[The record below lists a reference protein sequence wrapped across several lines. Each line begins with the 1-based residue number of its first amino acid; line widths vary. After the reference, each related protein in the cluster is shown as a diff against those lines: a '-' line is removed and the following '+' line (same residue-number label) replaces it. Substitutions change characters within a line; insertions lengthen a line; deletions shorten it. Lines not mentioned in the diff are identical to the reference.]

1 MLSFSEKNDGKKN
14 HFKTLNVFLIILII
28 EENIAKWTENPHKHL
43 KKKKTY
49 IFLDII
55 GVSNTSKL
63 KGEAVCYIFLS
74 CVCQINARISVQSFL
89 RKLTLTGTQLLN
101 FLSLITARV

>member
-14 HFKTLNVFLIILII
+14 HLKTLNVFLIILII

-43 KKKKTY
+43 KKRKIY

-63 KGEAVCYIFLS
+63 KGEAACYIFLS
-74 CVCQINARISVQSFL
+74 CGCQINAQTSVQSFL
-89 RKLTLTGTQLLN
+89 RKSTLTGTHPLN
-101 FLSLITARV
+101 FLCLITARI